1 MKFHARDVLGLRPSL
16 FLACSAAWTI
26 TNMDQALFGYALPGL
41 LSEFREPLT
50 TAGWILTVSFLA
62 SAVLVIPAAMLG
74 DRWGR
79 SPVLCLLLA
88 ISAAMV
94 GLQGLAGGIGA
105 LTVARALGFGFSGGL
120 SPLTNALVVENSPRS
135 RGLAMGVL
143 QCGYPL
149 GWFLASLFAAPL
161 LAAHGWRAMCLVGFG
176 VVPLAL
182 LLFRPLRRAER
193 SLSKQAEPDTGGE
206 PSSRI
211 ATLFAPPLRRRSLAT
226 IGIFFLF
233 GGAYAGSAFFFPTY
247 FAQARGYGEARA
259 ATLVGLSN
267 GVAVFG
273 YLVAAYAGQYVWPRR
288 TVFTAWCLLGALAL
302 VGLLWLSTSEAQ
314 DLFWYGLTAALFFGS
329 QAVIATLVAEN
340 FPVSVRAT
348 ALGVCASAPLSLG
361 FALFPMVVP
370 SVIARLGWQ
379 GGLSL
384 VVVPLLIGAGLMALL
399 LPRHPEIDLEMS
411 C

>member
-1 MKFHARDVLGLRPSL
+1 MKFNVRDVLGLKPWL
-16 FLACSAAWTI
+16 FLACFAAWTI

-41 LSEFREPLT
+41 LTEFHQPLA
-50 TAGWILTVSFLA
+50 TAGWILTLSFLV
-62 SAVLVIPAAMLG
+62 SAVLVIPAAILG

-79 SPVLCLLLA
+79 GPVLCILLA

-105 LTVARALGFGFSGGL
+105 LTAARALGFGFSSGL
-120 SPLTNALVVENSPRS
+120 SPLTNALVVENSPRA

-149 GWFLASLFAAPL
+149 GWLIASLFAAPL
-161 LAAHGWRAMCLVGFG
+161 LSAYGWRAVCLVGFA

-182 LLFRPLRRAER
+182 LLFRPLRAAEQGLPR
-193 SLSKQAEPDTGGE
+193 STVVDAGPE

-211 ATLFAPPLRRRSLAT
+211 AVLFAPPLRRRSLAS

-273 YLVAAYAGQYVWPRR
+273 YLVAAYVGQYVWPRR
-288 TVFTAWCLLGALAL
+288 TVFTVWCLLGAAAL
-302 VGLLWLSTSEAQ
+302 VGLLWLSNSEAQ

-329 QAVIATLVAEN
+329 QAVVATLVAEN

-348 ALGVCASAPLSLG
+348 ALGICASAPLSLG
-361 FALFPMVVP
+361 FALFPIVVP
-370 SVIARLGWQ
+370 SAIARLGWQ

-384 VVVPLLIGAGLMALL
+384 VVLPLLVGAGLMALL
-399 LPRHPEIDLEMS
+399 LPRNPEPDAQLAR
-411 C
+411 